1 MASAKQVQA
10 FYSLWFPTVLSFA
23 RLYTGDDDLAARIAV
38 EAFCEYL
45 HSGLPYETDE
55 MPLVLW
61 ECAVDV
67 AQRHAGPGVPA
78 RTSEFEN
85 AVIRLHPEERLVFL
99 LHALFALPASWI
111 GLITGWSLARIHAL
125 ADASSVHMRN
135 LLGFPKST
143 PSALLTQYA
152 AAHRNESR

>member
-23 RLYTGDDDLAARIAV
+23 RLYTGEDEVAARIAV
-38 EAFCEYL
+38 DAFCEYL
-45 HSGLPYETDE
+45 HTGLPYETDE

-67 AQRHAGPGVPA
+67 AQGHAVPGVPA

-85 AVIRLHPEERLVFL
+85 AVLRLHSEERLVFL
-99 LHALFALPASWI
+99 LHALFALPAGWI
-111 GLITGWSLARIHAL
+111 SLITGWPSARIQAL
-125 ADASSVHMRN
+125 AEASSVHMRN
-135 LLGFPKST
+135 LLGFPKTT

-152 AAHRNESR
+152 AAHRMQSR